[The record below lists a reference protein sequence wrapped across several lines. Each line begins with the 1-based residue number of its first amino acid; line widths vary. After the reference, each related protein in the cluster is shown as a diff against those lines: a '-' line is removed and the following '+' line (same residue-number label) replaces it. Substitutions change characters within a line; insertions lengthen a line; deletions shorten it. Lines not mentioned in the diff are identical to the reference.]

1 MAAHYDNLSTDGVT
15 MLVNRLLTDEEVA
28 AGVLELISAGKS
40 KDVPNGSAMRVYVAK
55 GGECKRTLYE
65 YPKAFGGTA

>member
-1 MAAHYDNLSTDGVT
+1 MAC
-15 MLVNRLLTDEEVA
+15 RLLTDEEVA

-40 KDVPNGSAMRVYVAK
+40 KEVPNGSVMRVYVGKDGA
-55 GGECKRTLYE
+55 CKRSLYE